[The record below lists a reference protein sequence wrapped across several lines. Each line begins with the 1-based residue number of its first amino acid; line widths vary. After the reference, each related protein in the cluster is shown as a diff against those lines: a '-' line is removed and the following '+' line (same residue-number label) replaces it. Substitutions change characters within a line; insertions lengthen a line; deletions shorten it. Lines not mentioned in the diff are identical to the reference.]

1 MPNINFEDLPDEFY
15 FKNENEG
22 GETLKALYDIK
33 KNGYKLFLCH
43 EYMGFVPLW
52 EVESNL
58 ENGIWK
64 FVHTPNQDPIKPDH
78 YHKGGIDVIG
88 FSEAQF
94 NKDEL
99 RGFYRINCLK
109 YITRFDRKGG
119 VEDIKK
125 ASFYLNKLLELEE
138 SK

>member
-1 MPNINFEDLPDEFY
+1 MPNMNFEDRPPMKDEFWDS
-15 FKNENEG
+15 
-22 GETLKALYDIK
+22 T
-33 KNGYKLFLCH
+33 
-43 EYMGFVPLW
+43 
-52 EVESNL
+52 
-58 ENGIWK
+58 
-64 FVHTPNQDPIKPDH
+64 IKPDH
-78 YHKGGIDVIG
+78 YKGGIDVIG

-94 NKDEL
+94 SKDEL

-119 VEDIKK
+119 AEDIKK

>member
-1 MPNINFEDLPDEFY
+1 MPNINFEDRPPMKDEFWDS
-15 FKNENEG
+15 
-22 GETLKALYDIK
+22 T
-33 KNGYKLFLCH
+33 
-43 EYMGFVPLW
+43 
-52 EVESNL
+52 
-58 ENGIWK
+58 
-64 FVHTPNQDPIKPDH
+64 IKPDH

>member
-1 MPNINFEDLPDEFY
+1 MQNINFEDKPMKVELDEFMD
-15 FKNENEG
+15 KIN
-22 GETLKALYDIK
+22 
-33 KNGYKLFLCH
+33 
-43 EYMGFVPLW
+43 
-52 EVESNL
+52 
-58 ENGIWK
+58 
-64 FVHTPNQDPIKPDH
+64 KPTH
-78 YHKGGIDVIG
+78 YHQNGTDVIG

-94 NKDEL
+94 SEDEL

-125 ASFYLNKLLELEE
+125 ASYYLNKLLEMEE

>member
-1 MPNINFEDLPDEFY
+1 MDDVKSIFKLIEEGHFGLMLKTEDVIN
-15 FKNENEG
+15 
-22 GETLKALYDIK
+22 
-33 KNGYKLFLCH
+33 
-43 EYMGFVPLW
+43 
-52 EVESNL
+52 
-58 ENGIWK
+58 
-64 FVHTPNQDPIKPDH
+64 KPTH
-78 YHKGGIDVIG
+78 YHQNGIDVIG

-94 NKDEL
+94 SKDEL

-125 ASFYLNKLLELEE
+125 ASFYLNKLLEMEE